1 MDGPGGPVTL
11 DATPSKEGQEAGEKE
26 AGPAVGAMLSSLA
39 PAIGATEAR
48 MQELSENQRQLIAML
63 DAQGQ
68 DMQQMPGLANVHHVM
83 SNVPL
88 YQKKLEQLKQY
99 MNNIQSQVRQDISA
113 GREERRSGARA
124 GSRGEGGAY
133 GGVR

>member
-1 MDGPGGPVTL
+1 MDGPDGAATL
-11 DATPSKEGQEAGEKE
+11 GALPAKEEQEAGEKE

-99 MNNIQSQVRQDISA
+99 MNNIQSQV
-113 GREERRSGARA
+113 
-124 GSRGEGGAY
+124 
-133 GGVR
+133 